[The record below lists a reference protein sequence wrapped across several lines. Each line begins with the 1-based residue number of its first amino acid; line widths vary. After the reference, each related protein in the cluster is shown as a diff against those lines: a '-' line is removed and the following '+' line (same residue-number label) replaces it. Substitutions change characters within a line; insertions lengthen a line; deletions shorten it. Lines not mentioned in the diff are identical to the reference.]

1 MMGFSTGISYFQVH
15 VTFWGICTLRQSN
28 IDGWKS
34 YIVTNSRTTSI
45 QMISQPAMLDYWTLA
60 YLFQSKR
67 SNKTFWFEG
76 PTQLRISEKNYWT
89 KSVGVNQDINSWRV
103 ADVIHFLT
111 NWTKHKLYTPNKW
124 FGKLRWWCHSP
135 GFFRSQVA
143 SKKNTI
149 GGKNPHTASLDPL
162 PKLRDVGGK
171 NTWWMLLMVL
181 ESGKLTSWVLENLPF
196 VH

>member
-1 MMGFSTGISYFQVH
+1 MAGNP
-15 VTFWGICTLRQSN
+15 TLSQ
-28 IDGWKS
+28 IVEL
-34 YIVTNSRTTSI
+34 YIYTNDF
-45 QMISQPAMLDYWTLA
+45 PASMLDYWTLA
-60 YLFQSKR
+60 YLFQLKR
-67 SNKTFWFEG
+67 SNKIWFEG
-76 PTQLRISEKNYWT
+76 PRRFWISKKNYWT

-103 ADVIHFLT
+103 DDLLHLGRIEQNTTYTHQISGLEGSVVDVIPRGFLVSGCI
-111 NWTKHKLYTPNKW
+111 HKK
-124 FGKLRWWCHSP
+124 
-135 GFFRSQVA
+135 Q
-143 SKKNTI
+143 I